1 MKKAMGDY
9 LIKAERLL
17 FCFACFSILNENDS
31 MSVQELETA
40 VSELSRE
47 DLAAFRRWFVEF
59 DEEAWDKQFEEDVAT
74 GRLNN
79 LAEEALSDLREGRTT
94 AL

>member
-1 MKKAMGDY
+1 MKKAMSDY

-47 DLAAFRRWFVEF
+47 DLAAFRKWFVEF
-59 DEEAWDKQFEEDVAT
+59 DEEAWDKQFKEDVAP
-74 GRLNN
+74 GRLSN